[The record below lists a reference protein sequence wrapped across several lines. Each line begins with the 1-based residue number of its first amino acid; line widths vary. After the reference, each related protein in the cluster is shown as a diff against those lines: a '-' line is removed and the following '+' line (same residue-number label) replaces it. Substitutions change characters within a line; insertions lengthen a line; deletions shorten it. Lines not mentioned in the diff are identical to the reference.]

1 MILKLFIIL
10 SFLRL
15 RHSRRHSF
23 TCSGTAC
30 LFCCFWGSSH
40 RWKTPFKNIYNIKIP
55 NLKLIFRPFLFAKF
69 SVFQP
74 SSSRTECMVKVSE
87 THKIFFDF
95 QKTDFL
101 RFRNL
106 NKDLCVSNFIKS
118 WVIFSELVENDI
130 ILDFFRNK

>member
-1 MILKLFIIL
+1 
-10 SFLRL
+10 
-15 RHSRRHSF
+15 
-23 TCSGTAC
+23 
-30 LFCCFWGSSH
+30 
-40 RWKTPFKNIYNIKIP
+40 
-55 NLKLIFRPFLFAKF
+55 
-69 SVFQP
+69 
-74 SSSRTECMVKVSE
+74 MVKVSE

-95 QKTDFL
+95 QKIDFL